1 VLLKCFLWLLCVT
14 KADKSRH
21 KQFQSPHRKPEQDMT
36 VMMMQHSDALVGKC
50 EI

>member
-1 VLLKCFLWLLCVT
+1 
-14 KADKSRH
+14 
-21 KQFQSPHRKPEQDMT
+21 MT